1 MSKKD
6 YILLAGVLSQYNKAM
21 QAIDYKITGKAMMRE
36 LSVTLAQALKGN
48 NARFDSDKFL
58 TVCGIIKS

>member
-21 QAIDYKITGKAMMRE
+21 QAIDYKITGNTFMFE
-36 LSVTLAQALKGN
+36 LTITMARALKEQN
-48 NARFDSDKFL
+48 SRFDIEKFL
-58 TVCGIIKS
+58 KACNITK

>member
-21 QAIDYKITGKAMMRE
+21 QAIDYKITGKEMMKE

-48 NARFDSDKFL
+48 NSRFDSDRFL
-58 TVCGIIKS
+58 TACGIIK